1 MNAWKSEHGKGRA
14 EAAKQ
19 QRAQDAEVN
28 VRSAGE
34 GFLFHK
40 KGCSGCE
47 AQLRDSG
54 FEVIFSRGLRAI
66 RRAKLFSGNASK
78 LIIDSDENVTDR
90 FFAQQRALDASYCG
104 DPNENQSVRR
114 RSSA

>member
-66 RRAKLFSGNASK
+66 RGAKLFSGNASK
-78 LIIDSDENVTDR
+78 LFIDSYENVTRPILLQFSDILR
-90 FFAQQRALDASYCG
+90 NRESEGDKFCCCRVGCG
-104 DPNENQSVRR
+104 
-114 RSSA
+114 